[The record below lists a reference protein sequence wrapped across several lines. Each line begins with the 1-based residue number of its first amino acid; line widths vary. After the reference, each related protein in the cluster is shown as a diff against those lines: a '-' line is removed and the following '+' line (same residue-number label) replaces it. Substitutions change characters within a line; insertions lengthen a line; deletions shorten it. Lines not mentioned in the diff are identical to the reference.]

1 MAGGN
6 NLRKYVQNTL
16 PALVRGMVA
25 KGGVSSYNTDNDN
38 GIWMRNGKLGANAWH
53 EGQIGK
59 AISGGFLSTRGISN
73 ARDFKIPGMAKRTS
87 AKGKYNESK
96 KALSQARKANRRR

>member
-16 PALVRGMVA
+16 PGIVRGMVA
-25 KGGVSSYNTDNDN
+25 KGGVSSYNTDKGN
-38 GIWMRNGKLGANAWH
+38 GIWMRGGKLGADSWH
-53 EGQIGK
+53 MGQIGK
-59 AISGGFLSTRGISN
+59 AISSGALSTRGISN
-73 ARDFKIPGMAKRTS
+73 ASDFKMPGMTKRKT

-96 KALSQARKANRRR
+96 RALSKARKANRR

>member
-16 PALVRGMVA
+16 PGIVRGMVA
-25 KGGVSSYNTDNDN
+25 KGGVSAYNTDNGN
-38 GIWMRNGKLGANAWH
+38 GIWMRGGKLAADSWH
-53 EGQIGK
+53 MGQIGK
-59 AISGGFLSTRGISN
+59 AISSGALSTRGISN
-73 ARDFKIPGMAKRTS
+73 ARDFKMPGMAKRTT

-96 KALSQARKANRRR
+96 RALSRARKTNR